1 LSAARTDD
9 GASPRRLKRRLKRIL
24 SVAGLSLLTLAGLVV
39 AVLLA
44 WRAYEQHRIRE
55 ATKITSPSG
64 IESLEKVTL
73 GGVEQWILIRGGHD
87 RAKPPLLF
95 LHGGPGLPNMPLAH
109 VNAAL

>member
-1 LSAARTDD
+1 MSAARTDD

-55 ATKITSPSG
+55 ATKITSRSG
-64 IESLEKVTL
+64 IESLEKVPL
-73 GGVEQWILIRGGHD
+73 GGVEKPVANADRYSKCAKSPD
-87 RAKPPLLF
+87 RAPETF
-95 LHGGPGLPNMPLAH
+95 TWRGAS
-109 VNAAL
+109 